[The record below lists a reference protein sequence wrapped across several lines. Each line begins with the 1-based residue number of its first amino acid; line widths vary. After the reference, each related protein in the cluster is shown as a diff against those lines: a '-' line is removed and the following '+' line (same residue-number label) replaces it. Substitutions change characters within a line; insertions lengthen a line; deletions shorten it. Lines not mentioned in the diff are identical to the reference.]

1 MIQKLLKTDKDITS
15 LILRIVLA
23 LAFFPHGAQKVLGW
37 FGGYGF
43 SGTYDFLTGAGFPGF
58 LVLLLFAAEFLGPI
72 GLLTGLLTRVAAA
85 GIGVAMLVA
94 SLTQHLQ
101 HGFFMNWMG
110 AQQGE
115 GVEYHILAV
124 AISLVLVIKGGG
136 AASLDGV
143 IAEKKK

>member
-1 MIQKLLKTDKDITS
+1 MIQKLLKTDSDLTS

-23 LAFFPHGAQKVLGW
+23 VVFFPHGAQKVLGI

-43 SGTYDFLTGAGFPGF
+43 SGTYAFLTNAGFPGI

-94 SLTQHLQ
+94 STTHLA
-101 HGFFMNWMG
+101 HGFFINWTG
-110 AQQGE
+110 GQQGE
-115 GVEYHILAV
+115 GVEFHILAI

-136 AASLDGV
+136 KASLDGV
-143 IAEKKK
+143 IANK